1 MRQESELKCLKTN
14 DLPDRSSQNKRLTRQ
29 SFSRQTTYR
38 TELLKTND
46 LPDRA
51 SQDKRLTGQSFSRQ
65 TTYQTEL
72 LKTNDLPDRASQDKR
87 LTGQSFSRRTTYRTE
102 LLKTNNLPDRAS
114 QDKRLTGQSFLCK
127 KLDINI
133 FIGVQL
139 SQAGLN
145 GPLYRAARLT
155 DYQINRSLSRQ
166 GLMEACIELQDQQII
181 RFTGAYPDRAY
192 WKLVSCYKINRVSG
206 DYPSKAYGSLY

>member
-1 MRQESELKCLKTN
+1 M
-14 DLPDRSSQNKRLTRQ
+14 
-29 SFSRQTTYR
+29 
-38 TELLKTND
+38 
-46 LPDRA
+46 
-51 SQDKRLTGQSFSRQ
+51 SQDKRLTGQTFSKQ

-72 LKTNDLPDRASQDKR
+72 LKTNDLPDRASQDKW
-87 LTGQSFSRRTTYRTE
+87 
-102 LLKTNNLPDRAS
+102 
-114 QDKRLTGQSFLCK
+114 LTGQSFLCK

-181 RFTGAYPDRAY
+181 RLTGAYPDRAY

-206 DYPSKAYGSLY
+206 DYPGKAYGSLYWAARLTDYRINRSLSRPGGIDGGIAPSDGQTIRLYANPERDSWRAER